1 MCCCGFVQG
10 TVFSEMPAVGPLGPS
25 ALVDGAA
32 LSRLF
37 SRTQPAAAAAAA
49 AAKRPSKKPQVQQ
62 TKFISSKRA
71 QNVAIVLAR
80 LSISTEVPLL
90 LLLLLLL

>member
-1 MCCCGFVQG
+1 MPAVLSFCACLQG

-25 ALVDGAA
+25 AFVDGAA

-37 SRTQPAAAAAAA
+37 SRTQPPAAAAA
-49 AAKRPSKKPQVQQ
+49 AAKHPTKRPQLQQ

-80 LSISTEVPLL
+80 LSLSTEV
-90 LLLLLLL
+90 